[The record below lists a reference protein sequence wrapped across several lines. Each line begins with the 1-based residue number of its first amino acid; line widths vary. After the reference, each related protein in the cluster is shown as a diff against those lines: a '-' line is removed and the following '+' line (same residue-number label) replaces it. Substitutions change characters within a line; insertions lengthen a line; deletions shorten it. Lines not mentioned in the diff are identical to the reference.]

1 MSFSPFHKKKFT
13 KYPKKFFPKKSEKGL
28 REVPSSAT
36 YLVIVESPSK
46 CEKIESFLGEKY
58 HCIASKGHIR
68 NIDGLK
74 SIHPKENF
82 HIEFTNIEEKKQHIE
97 NMKKTISQFQKENII
112 LATDDDRE
120 GEAIAWHIC
129 QVFDLDV
136 LHTKRILF
144 REVTKP
150 ALLAAVE
157 KPTILNLKLVYAQH
171 ARQVLDMIV
180 GYKISP
186 LLWKFLYS
194 NKENSLS
201 AGRCQTPALRLVY
214 DKEKS
219 DSKKEMKMVYKTTGS
234 FFQENMIF
242 ELSKDLETKREMED
256 YLEKSKVF
264 PHILS
269 ISPLIKKET
278 GPPKPFN
285 TSNLLQTVSNHL
297 HISPKETMSLCQQL
311 YQDGYITYMRTD
323 SVKYSASF
331 ITEVTKYIQEKYD
344 SPHSLSSLKKSH
356 LGNLSNIEN
365 KDETNPHEAIR
376 VTHLEYNSI
385 PSENPRL
392 SSLYKLIWRNT
403 VESCM
408 SNYEYN
414 VRKAMITAPDQ
425 LQYINNIEI
434 PLFLGWK
441 KVVESETSSKTETQN
456 SGAGMLLFLES
467 VEKSGKPV
475 KYNYI
480 KSNISVRNTEHHYT
494 EASLIKELETY
505 GIGRPSTFASI
516 IDTIQ
521 ERGYVKRMDIEGKPI
536 HITQYELKEKE
547 ITIQNIEKTFGKEKN
562 KLVIQPLGILSCE
575 FLISHFEN
583 LFSYDYTKD
592 LELEL
597 DEIACGTREK
607 WYETCEKC
615 TRTIKEQMKKIDI
628 QKPEFKIDEEHTLVY
643 EKYGP
648 VIRVNNDTEKEGKKE
663 KEGKEK
669 KEGTKKNEYKYVK
682 KDIII
687 DLEKVKRGEYKLE
700 DLLEIEESS
709 LGKYEEE
716 EVFLKNGKYGWY
728 VQWGSNTQS
737 IKDLEK
743 NTPIESITIEQ
754 IIQFIEKKSGTIS
767 EKSEGINRSI
777 LRVFTPNLSLR
788 KGKYGNY
795 IFYKRENMQSPQ
807 FFNLKGFKGSPM
819 MCDKNLLVDW
829 INEKYKINECEFI

>member
-1 MSFSPFHKKKFT
+1 
-13 KYPKKFFPKKSEKGL
+13 
-28 REVPSSAT
+28 
-36 YLVIVESPSK
+36 
-46 CEKIESFLGEKY
+46 
-58 HCIASKGHIR
+58 
-68 NIDGLK
+68 
-74 SIHPKENF
+74 
-82 HIEFTNIEEKKQHIE
+82 
-97 NMKKTISQFQKENII
+97 
-112 LATDDDRE
+112 
-120 GEAIAWHIC
+120 
-129 QVFDLDV
+129 
-136 LHTKRILF
+136 
-144 REVTKP
+144 
-150 ALLAAVE
+150 
-157 KPTILNLKLVYAQH
+157 
-171 ARQVLDMIV
+171 MIV

-256 YLEKSKVF
+256 FLEKSKVF
-264 PHILS
+264 QHILS
-269 ISPLIKKET
+269 ISPLVKKDAT
-278 GPPKPFN
+278 PPKPFN

-323 SVKYSASF
+323 SIKYSASF
-331 ITEVTKYIQEKYD
+331 ITEITKYIQEKYD
-344 SPHSLSSLKKSH
+344 SRHSLSSFKKSH

-441 KVVESETSSKTETQN
+441 KVVESQTSSKTETQN

-536 HITQYELKEKE
+536 HITEYELKEEE

-592 LELEL
+592 LEMEL

-607 WYETCEKC
+607 WYDTCEKC

-628 QKPEFKIDEEHTLVY
+628 QKPEFKIDEQHTLVY

-648 VIRVNNDTEKEGKKE
+648 VIRVNNDTEKEGGKE
-663 KEGKEK
+663 KEKG
-669 KEGTKKNEYKYVK
+669 EYKSVK

-728 VQWGSNTQS
+728 VQWGSKTQS

-743 NTPIESITIEQ
+743 KTPIESITIEQ
-754 IIQFIEKKSGTIS
+754 IIQFIEKKSGAIS

-819 MCDKNLLVDW
+819 MCDKTLLVDW